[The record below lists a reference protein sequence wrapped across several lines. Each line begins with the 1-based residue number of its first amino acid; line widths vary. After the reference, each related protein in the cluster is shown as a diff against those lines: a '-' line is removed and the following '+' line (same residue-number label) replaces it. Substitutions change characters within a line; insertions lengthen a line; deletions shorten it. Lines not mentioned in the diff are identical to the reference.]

1 MKRIRD
7 YGIVVGTGKVGRLN
21 KITDV
26 PGVKVGHHTI
36 QTDTRNTGVTVVV
49 PGDGNIFKNK
59 FVAASH
65 VINGFCKTT
74 GLVQV
79 DELGTIETPIALT
92 GVLNVGKVSDALISY
107 TLKQDGNEDVNSINP
122 VVMECNDSLLNE
134 STDRLV
140 GESAVMEAIETAS
153 IDFEEGAVGGGTGMT
168 CFGMKGGI
176 GSASRLTF
184 IDGKYYTI
192 GVLVQTNFGGTGN
205 FILNGNF
212 IGDKLVDKISNV
224 EDKGSIVIVVATDLP
239 LSERQLKRLIKR
251 SEVGIIR
258 TGSFL
263 SPYSGDVVVGFS
275 TANRIDDDKNI
286 RDIKVIS
293 EEKLAYAIRMVGEAT
308 EEAILN
314 SLACSKKVITTSKTD
329 YSFADIYLDDYI
341 KSFNYEAFIESVPA
355 VNQFPDYPVGCES
368 VALYELLKAYNV
380 DVTVEDIVEKLRKG
394 YAPYEENGI
403 LYGGDPEIEFLGDPR
418 DYRGWGVYE
427 KPIEDVANLFK
438 PGIKN
443 ITGAS
448 LDDVLKLVK
457 EGFPVQVWITIKL
470 TESFI
475 SRKWI
480 NKETGKEI
488 EWKRNLHSVVVVGYS
503 DKYVVVA
510 DPDIGAI
517 KRYDRKT
524 FEDRYNYL
532 GKRALYYEE
541 KIVKD

>member
-7 YGIVVGTGKVGRLN
+7 YGIVVGNGKVGKLN

-36 QTDTRNTGVTVVV
+36 QTSTRNTGVTVVI
-49 PGDGNIFKNK
+49 PGEGNIFKNK
-59 FVAASH
+59 FVANSH
-65 VINGFCKTT
+65 VINGFCKTM
-74 GLVQV
+74 GLTQIN
-79 DELGTIETPIALT
+79 ELGTLETPIALT
-92 GVLNVGKVSDALISY
+92 GVLNVGKVADALISY
-107 TLKQDGNEDVNSINP
+107 TLKEEGNEDVTSINP
-122 VVMECNDSLLNE
+122 VVMECNDSHLNE
-134 STDRLV
+134 GTDRLV
-140 GESAVMEAIETAS
+140 DEQSVMKAIKTAS
-153 IDFEEGAVGGGTGMT
+153 VDFEEGAVGGGTGMT

-205 FILNGNF
+205 FILNGEF
-212 IGDKLVDKISNV
+212 IGDKLVDKIKSV

-239 LSERQLKRLIKR
+239 LSERQLNRLIKR
-251 SEVGIIR
+251 CEVGIVR

-275 TANRIDDDKNI
+275 TANRITEDKNI
-286 RDIKVIS
+286 RDIKIIS

-314 SLACSKKVITTSKTD
+314 SLVCAKETSTTSKVN
-329 YSFADIYLDDYI
+329 YSFTDIYLKDYI
-341 KSFNYEAFIESVPA
+341 KKFNYDVLLENVPA

-380 DVTVEDIVEKLRKG
+380 DVTIDDIVEKLKKG
-394 YAPYEENGI
+394 DAPYEENGI

-427 KPIEDVANLFK
+427 KPIEDVANIFK
-438 PGIKN
+438 QGIKN
-443 ITGAS
+443 ITGTS
-448 LDDVLKLVK
+448 LNDVLKLVK
-457 EGFPVQVWITIKL
+457 DGYPVQVWVTIKL
-470 TESFI
+470 SESGI
-475 SRKWI
+475 YRTWI

-488 EWKRNLHSVVVVGYS
+488 GWKRNLHSVVIVGYS
-503 DKYVVVA
+503 DDYVVVC
-510 DPDIGAI
+510 DSDIGATV
-517 KRYDRKT
+517 RYDRKT

-541 KIVKD
+541 KVTKD